1 MKVSELK
8 RIIQPMIKECI
19 REVLLE
25 EGMLSRIVKET
36 AEGLSGVQILKEQK
50 QSEEQKKQRIE
61 ESHKKNIEARK
72 KLLDSIGTQKFGG
85 VDVFENTSP
94 MPAESSGNSP
104 LSGQDPNDA
113 GVDISA
119 LPGMKN
125 WGKLL

>member
-8 RIIQPMIKECI
+8 RIIEPMIKDCI

-25 EGMLSRIVKET
+25 EGMLSRIIKET
-36 AEGLSGVQILKEQK
+36 AEGLSGVQILKEEK
-50 QSEEQKKQRIE
+50 QSKVSEQKRIE
-61 ESHKKNIEARK
+61 ESHKKNLEARK
-72 KLLDSIGTQKFGG
+72 KLLDSIGSQKFGG
-85 VDVFENTSP
+85 VDVFENTTP
-94 MPAESSGNSP
+94 MAPESSGKGA

-113 GVDISA
+113 GVDIST

>member
-1 MKVSELK
+1 
-8 RIIQPMIKECI
+8 MIKECI

-36 AEGLSGVQILKEQK
+36 AEGLSGAQLIKEQ
-50 QSEEQKKQRIE
+50 QKSSVEGSQRAQE
-61 ESHKKNIEARK
+61 VRKKNLEARK
-72 KLLDSIGTQKFGG
+72 KLLNSIGSQKFGG
-85 VDVFENTSP
+85 VDVFENTTP
-94 MPAESSGNSP
+94 LPAESSGNSP

-113 GVDISA
+113 GVDISV

>member
-1 MKVSELK
+1 
-8 RIIQPMIKECI
+8 MIKECI

-36 AEGLSGVQILKEQK
+36 AEGLSGAQLIKEQ
-50 QSEEQKKQRIE
+50 QKSSVEGSQRAQE
-61 ESHKKNIEARK
+61 VRKKNLEARK
-72 KLLDSIGTQKFGG
+72 KLLNSIGSQKFGG
-85 VDVFENTSP
+85 VDVFENTTP
-94 MPAESSGNSP
+94 LPAEGSGKGA

-113 GVDISA
+113 GVDISV